1 MKPKIV
7 IEVWNMPNHE
17 YLESLQ
23 FEFSPETCYELY
35 KVIRALLS
43 GWEE

>member
-1 MKPKIV
+1 MKSKIV
-7 IEVWNMPNHE
+7 VEVWNMPK
-17 YLESLQ
+17 YLEPLE

-35 KVIRALLS
+35 KVIRTLLS